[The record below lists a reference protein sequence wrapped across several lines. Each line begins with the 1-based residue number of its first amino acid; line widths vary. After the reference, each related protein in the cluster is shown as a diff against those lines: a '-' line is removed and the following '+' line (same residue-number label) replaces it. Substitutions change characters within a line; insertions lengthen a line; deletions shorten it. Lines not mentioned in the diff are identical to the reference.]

1 MENQEKKRKRKKE
14 TMMNSLWLTPPSHC
28 FLFFFFF
35 SFFKQNKVLSRLMG
49 LLHTHSTAAGKMNND
64 TGKLLLIAKQTEA
77 KEWQKFVSLFRDR
90 IVFHR
95 TGALPMCSASASEWH
110 HLTYFT
116 LAIQRTKRAAKAAAA
131 RIFRS

>member
-1 MENQEKKRKRKKE
+1 
-14 TMMNSLWLTPPSHC
+14 MMNSLWLTPPSHC

-35 SFFKQNKVLSRLMG
+35 FFFKQNKVLSRLMG

-95 TGALPMCSASASEWH
+95 TGALPLCSASASE
-110 HLTYFT
+110 
-116 LAIQRTKRAAKAAAA
+116 
-131 RIFRS
+131 